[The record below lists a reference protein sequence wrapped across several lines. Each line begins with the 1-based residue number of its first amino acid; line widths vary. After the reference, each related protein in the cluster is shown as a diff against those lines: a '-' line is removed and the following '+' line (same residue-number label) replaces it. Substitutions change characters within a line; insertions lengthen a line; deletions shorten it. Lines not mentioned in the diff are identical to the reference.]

1 MKEVKKEVEVL
12 EVIYQNILMLKE
24 SIISVFKIK
33 VLDEIFVNDLKEILI
48 IYKKIMQAVSGM
60 LKTRNKDVKI
70 LGVGEKFVNY
80 VGIKINL
87 NNTNDEKDIART
99 LTYDINFRTNNIIKA
114 VKEYSKISKTIINLV
129 NRITISCQKC
139 NKKLEKW
146 SIKKVTSF

>member
-12 EVIYQNILMLKE
+12 ELIYQNILMLKE
-24 SIISVFKIK
+24 SVISVLKIK
-33 VLDEIFVNDLKEILI
+33 VLDELFVNDLKEILI

-60 LKTRNKDVKI
+60 LKKRNKDVKI

-99 LTYDINFRTNNIIKA
+99 LNYDINFRTNNIIKA

-139 NKKLEKW
+139 NKKLEKYV
-146 SIKKVTSF
+146 KTV

>member
-87 NNTNDEKDIART
+87 NNTNDEKDIAGT
-99 LTYDINFRTNNIIKA
+99 LIHDINFRTNNIMKA

-129 NRITISCQKC
+129 NRITLSCQKC
-139 NKKLEKW
+139 NKKLEKYV
-146 SIKKVTSF
+146 KTV

>member
-87 NNTNDEKDIART
+87 NNTNDEKDIAGT
-99 LTYDINFRTNNIIKA
+99 LIHDINFRTNNIMKA

-129 NRITISCQKC
+129 NRITLSCQKC
-139 NKKLEKW
+139 NKKLEKYV
-146 SIKKVTSF
+146 KTA

>member
-12 EVIYQNILMLKE
+12 ELIYQNILMLKE
-24 SIISVFKIK
+24 SIISVLKIK
-33 VLDEIFVNDLKEILI
+33 VLDELFVNDLKEILI

-60 LKTRNKDVKI
+60 LKTRNKGIKI

-87 NNTNDEKDIART
+87 NNTNDEKDIAGT
-99 LTYDINFRTNNIIKA
+99 LIYDINFRTNNIIKA

-139 NKKLEKW
+139 NKKLEKYV
-146 SIKKVTSF
+146 KTA

>member
-12 EVIYQNILMLKE
+12 ELIYQNILMLKE

-87 NNTNDEKDIART
+87 NNTNDEKDIAGT
-99 LTYDINFRTNNIIKA
+99 LIHDINFRTNNIMKA

-129 NRITISCQKC
+129 NRITLSCQKC
-139 NKKLEKW
+139 NKKLEKYV
-146 SIKKVTSF
+146 KTA

>member
-1 MKEVKKEVEVL
+1 MKEVKKEVEGL

-99 LTYDINFRTNNIIKA
+99 LTYDINFRTNNIMKA

-129 NRITISCQKC
+129 NRITLSCQKC
-139 NKKLEKW
+139 NKKLEKYV
-146 SIKKVTSF
+146 KTA

>member
-99 LTYDINFRTNNIIKA
+99 LTYDINFRTNNIMKA

-129 NRITISCQKC
+129 NRITLSCQKC
-139 NKKLEKW
+139 NKKLEKYV
-146 SIKKVTSF
+146 KTA

>member
-87 NNTNDEKDIART
+87 NNTNDEKDIAGT
-99 LTYDINFRTNNIIKA
+99 LIHDINYRTNNIMKA

-129 NRITISCQKC
+129 NRITLSCQKC
-139 NKKLEKW
+139 NKKLEKYV
-146 SIKKVTSF
+146 KTA

>member
-99 LTYDINFRTNNIIKA
+99 LIHDINFRTNNIMKA

-129 NRITISCQKC
+129 NRITLSCQKC
-139 NKKLEKW
+139 NKKLEKYV
-146 SIKKVTSF
+146 KTA

>member
-60 LKTRNKDVKI
+60 IKTRNKDVKI

-87 NNTNDEKDIART
+87 NNTNDEKDIAGT
-99 LTYDINFRTNNIIKA
+99 LIHDINFRTNNIMKA

-129 NRITISCQKC
+129 NRITLSCQKC
-139 NKKLEKW
+139 NKKLEKYV
-146 SIKKVTSF
+146 KTA

>member
-1 MKEVKKEVEVL
+1 MKEIKKEVEVL

-24 SIISVFKIK
+24 SIISILKIK
-33 VLDEIFVNDLKEILI
+33 VLDEFFVNDLKEILI

-87 NNTNDEKDIART
+87 NNTNDEKDIAGT
-99 LTYDINFRTNNIIKA
+99 LIHDINFRTNNIMKA

-139 NKKLEKW
+139 NKKLEKYV
-146 SIKKVTSF
+146 KTA

>member
-12 EVIYQNILMLKE
+12 ELIYQNILMLKE
-24 SIISVFKIK
+24 SVISVLKIK
-33 VLDEIFVNDLKEILI
+33 VLDELFVNDLKEILI

-60 LKTRNKDVKI
+60 VKRRKKDVKI

-80 VGIKINL
+80 FGIKINL
-87 NNTNDEKDIART
+87 NNTNDEKDIAGT
-99 LTYDINFRTNNIIKA
+99 LIHDINFRTNNIIKA

-139 NKKLEKW
+139 NKKLEKYV
-146 SIKKVTSF
+146 KTA

>member
-60 LKTRNKDVKI
+60 LKTRNKNVKI

-87 NNTNDEKDIART
+87 NNTNDEKDIAGT
-99 LTYDINFRTNNIIKA
+99 LIHDINFRTNNIMKA

-129 NRITISCQKC
+129 NRITLSCQKC
-139 NKKLEKW
+139 NKKLEKYV
-146 SIKKVTSF
+146 KTV

>member
-12 EVIYQNILMLKE
+12 ELIYQNILMLKE
-24 SIISVFKIK
+24 SVISVLKIK
-33 VLDEIFVNDLKEILI
+33 VLDELFVNDLKEILI

-87 NNTNDEKDIART
+87 NNTNDEKDIAGT
-99 LTYDINFRTNNIIKA
+99 LIHDINFRTNNIIKA

-139 NKKLEKW
+139 NKKLEKYV
-146 SIKKVTSF
+146 KTA

>member
-1 MKEVKKEVEVL
+1 MKEIKKEVEVL

-24 SIISVFKIK
+24 SIISILKIK
-33 VLDEIFVNDLKEILI
+33 VLDELFVNDLKEILI

-87 NNTNDEKDIART
+87 NNTNDEKDIAGT
-99 LTYDINFRTNNIIKA
+99 LIHDINFRTNNIMKA

-139 NKKLEKW
+139 NKKLEKYV
-146 SIKKVTSF
+146 KTA

>member
-1 MKEVKKEVEVL
+1 MKEIKKEVEVL

-24 SIISVFKIK
+24 SIISILKIK
-33 VLDEIFVNDLKEILI
+33 VLDELFVNDLKEILI

-87 NNTNDEKDIART
+87 NNTNDEKDIAGT
-99 LTYDINFRTNNIIKA
+99 LIHDINFRTNNIIKA

-139 NKKLEKW
+139 NKKLEKYV
-146 SIKKVTSF
+146 KTA

>member
-87 NNTNDEKDIART
+87 NNTNDEKDIAGT
-99 LTYDINFRTNNIIKA
+99 LIHDINFRTNNIMKA

-129 NRITISCQKC
+129 NRITLSCQKC
-139 NKKLEKW
+139 NKKLETYVK
-146 SIKKVTSF
+146 TA

>member
-12 EVIYQNILMLKE
+12 ELIYQNILMLKE
-24 SIISVFKIK
+24 SVISVLKIK
-33 VLDEIFVNDLKEILI
+33 VLDEFLVNDLKEILI

-87 NNTNDEKDIART
+87 NNINDEKDIAGT
-99 LTYDINFRTNNIIKA
+99 LIHDINFRTNNIIKA

-139 NKKLEKW
+139 NKKLEKYV
-146 SIKKVTSF
+146 KTA

>member
-1 MKEVKKEVEVL
+1 MKEIKKEVEVL

-24 SIISVFKIK
+24 SIISILKIK

-87 NNTNDEKDIART
+87 NNTNDEKDIAGT
-99 LTYDINFRTNNIIKA
+99 LIHDINFRTNNIMKA

-139 NKKLEKW
+139 NKKLEKYV
-146 SIKKVTSF
+146 KTA

>member
-12 EVIYQNILMLKE
+12 ELIYQNILMLKE
-24 SIISVFKIK
+24 SVISVLKIK
-33 VLDEIFVNDLKEILI
+33 VLDELFVNDLKEILI

-87 NNTNDEKDIART
+87 NNTNDEKDIAGT
-99 LTYDINFRTNNIIKA
+99 LIHDINFRTNNIMKA

-129 NRITISCQKC
+129 NRITLSCQKC
-139 NKKLEKW
+139 NKKLEKYV
-146 SIKKVTSF
+146 KTA

>member
-24 SIISVFKIK
+24 SVISVFKIK

-99 LTYDINFRTNNIIKA
+99 LTYDINFRTNNIMKA

-129 NRITISCQKC
+129 NRITLSCQKC
-139 NKKLEKW
+139 NKKLEKYV
-146 SIKKVTSF
+146 KTA

>member
-12 EVIYQNILMLKE
+12 ELIYQNILMLKE
-24 SIISVFKIK
+24 SVISVLKIK
-33 VLDEIFVNDLKEILI
+33 VLDELFVNDLKEILI

-139 NKKLEKW
+139 NKKLEKYV
-146 SIKKVTSF
+146 KTV

>member
-12 EVIYQNILMLKE
+12 ELIYQNILMLKE
-24 SIISVFKIK
+24 SVISVLKIK
-33 VLDEIFVNDLKEILI
+33 VLDEFLVNDLKEILI

-87 NNTNDEKDIART
+87 NNTNDEKDIAGT
-99 LTYDINFRTNNIIKA
+99 LIHDINFRTNNIIKA

-139 NKKLEKW
+139 NKKLEKYV
-146 SIKKVTSF
+146 KTA